1 MILFEEIDPIRFK
14 DIATSFSK
22 EDFRIFPLSRRP
34 KYHVMIHKLY
44 RIIHKEFVVGY
55 IYTMKKGIIIQQVFA
70 HELCLIILEKNRATG
85 IGKQALF
92 QFMKEKGA
100 SFFTFSKR
108 NIAMSKIAA
117 DESKFTKTI
126 DMTGK
131 PIYHL
136 KNE

>member
-1 MILFEEIDPIRFK
+1 
-14 DIATSFSK
+14 
-22 EDFRIFPLSRRP
+22 
-34 KYHVMIHKLY
+34 MIHKLY